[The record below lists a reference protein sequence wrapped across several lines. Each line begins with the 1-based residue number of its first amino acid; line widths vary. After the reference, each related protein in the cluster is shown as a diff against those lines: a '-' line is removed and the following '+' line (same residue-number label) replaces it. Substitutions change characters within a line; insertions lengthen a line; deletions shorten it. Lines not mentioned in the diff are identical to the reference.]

1 MIKAFLKDGVY
12 YTIPTVLSKGVGFLL
27 IPLLTKVLSPTDY
40 GVVDLFGAFIALI
53 NLTIALEISQG
64 VARFYPSSESEIEK
78 REIFST
84 GFWFS
89 FWMYTAFAVIT
100 IAFSTSLSKNIF
112 GISNLKTEFE
122 LGILA
127 SWFGGLYYLIQN
139 QFRWE
144 LKSRLYMWVSVF
156 VVLTTFLLS
165 YYLTYKL
172 ELGVKGVFLAQMG
185 GSMVGL
191 GLGLFWLRN
200 SFQFSINK
208 ELLFKLLKF
217 SSPLVLSGISIFFTT
232 YCDRIMLGQL
242 LSVGDVGLYGV
253 AFRFSSVVG
262 LVLAGFQGAV
272 SPLVFSHAKK
282 PETPKEIATIFRYF
296 AFISLMLYLFIG
308 SFAPDLIRIF
318 TTTDYVGA
326 ASSVILLLP
335 SLIISQ
341 LYIFTPGIF
350 LANRT
355 KSLIW
360 INLVGAVSNVIL
372 NYLLIVAFGLI
383 GASIATFASA
393 TIVFSF
399 YVCYT
404 RKYYSIP
411 FEWTRTLVAFIF
423 TVVLIVFAQTFAFD
437 ELYFYW
443 KLSLT
448 IPALTLILFIMIKS
462 KEISMFYQRLLML
475 KFNI

>member
-1 MIKAFLKDGVY
+1 MKDGVY
-12 YTIPTVLSKGVGFLL
+12 YTIPSVLSKGVGFLL

-64 VARFYPSSESEIEK
+64 VARFYSTSESEVKK

-89 FWMYTAFAVIT
+89 FLVYTAFGVIT
-100 IAFSTSLSKNIF
+100 IAFSSSLSNIIF
-112 GISNLKTEFE
+112 GINNLKTEFE
-122 LGILA
+122 FGILA

-172 ELGVKGVFLAQMG
+172 KLGVKGVFLAQMG
-185 GSMVGL
+185 GSIVGL
-191 GLGLFWLRN
+191 VLGLFWLRN
-200 SFQFSINK
+200 SFQLSINK

-232 YCDRIMLGQL
+232 YCDRIMLGYL
-242 LSVGDVGLYGV
+242 LSVEDVGLYGV

-272 SPLVFSHAKK
+272 SPLVFSNAKK

-296 AFISLMLYLFIG
+296 SVISLMLFFFIG

-318 TTTDYVGA
+318 TTSEYVGA
-326 ASSVILLLP
+326 SSSIIMLLP

-350 LANRT
+350 LSNRT

-360 INLVGAVSNVIL
+360 INFVGAIANVL
-372 NYLLIVAFGLI
+372 FNYLLISAFGLI
-383 GASIATFASA
+383 GASIATFVSA

-399 YVCYT
+399 YVCFT
-404 RKYYSIP
+404 RKYYPIP
-411 FEWTRTLVAFIF
+411 FEWARILAAFIF
-423 TVVLIVFAQTFAFD
+423 TVVLVVFAQTFAFED
-437 ELYFYW
+437 VYFYW
-443 KLSLT
+443 KVLLS
-448 IPALTLILFIMIKS
+448 IPALVLILFFMIKFN
-462 KEISMFYQRLLML
+462 EFSMFYQRLRML
-475 KFNI
+475 KLNR